1 MHKDTFLLEGLKNGN
16 EKTLSKVYLIYK
28 SDFIAYAKKFDL
40 SKDDIIDIY
49 QDVILALRENV
60 MSGKLT
66 ALNSSLKTYIFSIGK
81 YMIYSKLRKK
91 NNVHLQEFNEFTNTE
106 INQDYDFLF
115 AKELTENQKKLQIA
129 FKELGKKCQQLL
141 TLLFYNNYSFDDVLE
156 ELDYTSKDVV
166 KSQKSRCLKTLKQ
179 KIK

>member
-1 MHKDTFLLEGLKNGN
+1 MHKDIFLLEGLKNGN

-28 SDFIAYAKKFDL
+28 SDFLGYAKKFDL
-40 SKDDIIDIY
+40 PKEDVIDVY
-49 QDVILALRENV
+49 QDAILALQENV
-60 MSGKLT
+60 VSGKLT
-66 ALNSSLKTYIFSIGK
+66 ELSSSLKTYIFSIAK
-81 YMIYSKLRKK
+81 YMIYRKLRKK
-91 NNVHLQEFNEFTNTE
+91 NKVQLQEFNEFTNTE

-129 FKELGKKCQQLL
+129 FKQLGKKCKLLL
-141 TLLFYNNYSFDDVLE
+141 TLLYYKNYSLDDVLE

>member
-28 SDFIAYAKKFDL
+28 SDFISYAKKFDL
-40 SKDDIIDIY
+40 SKEDIIDVY

-60 MSGKLT
+60 TSRKLT
-66 ALNSSLKTYIFSIGK
+66 TLNSSLKTYLFSIGK
-81 YMIYSKLRKK
+81 YMIYSKLRKQNK
-91 NNVHLQEFNEFTNTE
+91 VEFQEFNEFTNTE
-106 INQDYDFLF
+106 IHQDYDFLF
-115 AKELTENQKKLQIA
+115 ARELTLNQKKLQIA

-141 TLLFYNNYSFDDVLE
+141 MLIYYKNYTFDDILE
-156 ELDYTSKDVV
+156 ELDYTSRDVV